1 MLNMFANSE
10 LIKHEVIGS
19 DTEALASVYVWKV
32 PLLKGSHPLNRSSR
46 CKAVYDGFGC
56 WELRYYSGARKRRR
70 GGPKKGYFV
79 VLELPDGKLYSRH
92 YYKPD
97 ALKWY
102 NHVCAT
108 VRHQY
113 RPGAMSRDAICDR
126 IFGKR
131 DCYYRQIKDWGNKDH
146 FPSFYD
152 FELYLQQHSV

>member
-1 MLNMFANSE
+1 MFANLE
-10 LIKHEVIGS
+10 LIKHEVIGNK
-19 DTEALASVYVWKV
+19 DEALASVYVWKV
-32 PLLKGSHPLNRSSR
+32 PLLKGSNPLNRSR
-46 CKAVYDGFGC
+46 RFKPIYKGFGC
-56 WELRYYSGARKRRR
+56 GDERYYSGSRKRRR

-79 VLELPDGKLYSRH
+79 VLELSDGKLYTRY

-113 RPGAMSRDAICDR
+113 RPGVMSRDDIGSV
-126 IFGKR
+126 IFGPR
-131 DCYYRQIKDWGNKDH
+131 DCYYEQVKDLGNKDY

-152 FELYLQQHSV
+152 FERYLQQHNI